1 MPKCLIPVLSTFMMM
16 LSEMRRRYV
25 AQVISESTNV
35 GAGPRPFYSW
45 LESCLRHKGEMVIME
60 AARAIVNM
68 PEVTQRELQ
77 PAVTVLQLFLT
88 SSKPTLRF
96 AAVRTL
102 NKVRDFLVNFV
113 SLHRGA
119 RS

>member
-1 MPKCLIPVLSTFMMM
+1 
-16 LSEMRRRYV
+16 
-25 AQVISESTNV
+25 
-35 GAGPRPFYSW
+35 
-45 LESCLRHKGEMVIME
+45 MVIME

-102 NKVRDFLVNFV
+102 NKVRDSPATSKFPKKVPSGWSHAHVNAASQGPPCHDSCVDVELAFECFLEACTALPLLFKP
-113 SLHRGA
+113 
-119 RS
+119 